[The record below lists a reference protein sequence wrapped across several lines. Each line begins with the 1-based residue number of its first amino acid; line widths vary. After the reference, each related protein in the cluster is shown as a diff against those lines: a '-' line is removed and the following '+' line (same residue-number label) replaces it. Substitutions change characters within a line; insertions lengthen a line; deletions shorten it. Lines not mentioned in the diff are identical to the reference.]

1 MVVMATYIN
10 SLFSLMR
17 KHYAENWLKYLGVL
31 LATFAVPLL
40 FAYLSDEAYV
50 VVALG
55 AFVWRLAL
63 VYVVYLTTKELRSR
77 YKHIMATT
85 LPVSAAER
93 YGFIMA
99 NTIVVSLVIY
109 FVCYLFSIHIAK
121 QMLPIS
127 EETAWML
134 NGGIWFTNLASIVGV
149 FNTQAIMLA
158 INLVPSRRLVVNYLV
173 AFALFLAYHFL
184 FLESLDVTIRGGFT
198 FWTNIVVTLL
208 LWVGCYMLVRKYC
221 YKG

>member
-1 MVVMATYIN
+1 MVATVVV
-10 SLFSLMR
+10 R
-17 KHYAENWLKYLGVL
+17 
-31 LATFAVPLL
+31 LL
-40 FAYLSDEAYV
+40 FAYLSDVAYV

-121 QMLPIS
+121 QMLQIS
-127 EETAWML
+127 EETVWML

-158 INLVPSRRLVVNYLV
+158 INLVPSRCLVVNYLV

-184 FLESLDVTIRGGFT
+184 FLESLDVAIRGGFT

>member
-31 LATFAVPLL
+31 LATFAVSLL

-93 YGFIMA
+93 YGFIMV

-127 EETAWML
+127 EESAWML

-184 FLESLDVTIRGGFT
+184 FLESLDVAIRGGFT